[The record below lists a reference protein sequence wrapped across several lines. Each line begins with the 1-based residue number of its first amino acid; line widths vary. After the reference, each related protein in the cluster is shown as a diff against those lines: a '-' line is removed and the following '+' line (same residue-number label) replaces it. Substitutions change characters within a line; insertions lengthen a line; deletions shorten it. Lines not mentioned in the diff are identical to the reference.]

1 MDTIFALLITYRY
14 LLLFPISIIE
24 GPIISII
31 AGFLVTLDV
40 FNPFIVYAIVLAGD
54 FVGDTMFYLIG
65 RFGRR
70 IFSSR
75 LGKRIGLT
83 PERLHSATENFGSK
97 HFRTIVISKITHG
110 FGITGLT
117 AAGLLKI
124 PYPKYISIC
133 MLTSLFQAA
142 AFLITGIFFG
152 QAYKELGKY
161 LDYFAATTIAIG
173 LAITSYFVYKHF
185 KAKTASNANTGSERH
200 ILPTCKR
207 SVILHSEPSSSTE
220 EE

>member
-1 MDTIFALLITYRY
+1 MDQILALLITYRY

-31 AGFLVTLDV
+31 AGFLVSLDV
-40 FNPFIVYAIVLAGD
+40 FNPFIVYGIVLAGD
-54 FVGDTMFYLIG
+54 FIGDTVFYLIG
-65 RFGRR
+65 RFGRK

-83 PERLHSATENFGSK
+83 PERLHTATENFSSK
-97 HFRTIVISKITHG
+97 HFKTIVVSKLTHG

-124 PYPKYISIC
+124 PYLKYICIC
-133 MLTSLFQAA
+133 MLTSLVQAA
-142 AFLITGIFFG
+142 IFLVTGIFFG

-173 LAITSYFVYKHF
+173 IAITAYFVYKHF
-185 KAKTASNANTGSERH
+185 KAKTKLNANTRSE
-200 ILPTCKR
+200 
-207 SVILHSEPSSSTE
+207 
-220 EE
+220 